1 MKIDPET
8 CTGCGRCMPYCPVG
22 AIALHKKDRE
32 KGLKAFAEIIR
43 DECVE
48 CSVCFRADVCP
59 SGAILKETLE
69 MPRLI
74 RAFFSDPWFSHPG
87 TDIPGRG
94 TEEMKTNEV
103 TGRFKDGFIGI
114 GLEFGRPGVGC
125 RLREAEPAI
134 RRLVSLG
141 VKLEPKNPLT
151 QIVADFQN
159 GRIQEDVRNEKV
171 LSAIVEA
178 VVPLKQCQAVFQAV
192 KGLSKEV
199 ETVFSVGVITR
210 VAGDGSYP
218 SVDEMKRAG
227 IGPSING
234 KVNLGLGRPFFEE
247 SQGS

>member
-8 CTGCGRCMPYCPVG
+8 CTGCGKCAPYCPMG
-22 AIALHKKDRE
+22 AIVLHKKDRE
-32 KGLKAFAEIIR
+32 RGVKAFAEIVR

-59 SGAILKETLE
+59 TGAIIKETLE

-103 TGRFKDGFIGI
+103 TGRFREGFVGL
-114 GLEFGRPGVGC
+114 GLEFGRPGTGC
-125 RLREAEPAI
+125 RLREVEPAV
-134 RRLVSLG
+134 RKLASLG

-151 QIVADFQN
+151 QILADPEE
-159 GRIQEDVRNEKV
+159 GRIREDVRNEKV

-178 VVPLKQCQAVFQAV
+178 VVPLKACQAVFQAV
-192 KGLSKEV
+192 KEIAREV
-199 ETVFSVGVITR
+199 ETVFSMGVITK

-218 SVDEMKRAG
+218 SVEEMEKAG
-227 IGPSING
+227 IAPSING
-234 KVNLGLGRPFFEE
+234 KVNLGLGRPPFRK
-247 SQGS
+247 